1 MILECILA
9 IFVICIGFTLFL
21 NMVKVDNKS
30 FKIRNDMRVD
40 SIIFSNIINEIK
52 FNTSIEELE
61 DKFKEDK
68 IKIGIDNN
76 TLKKLKTD
84 NVLDINSTD
93 LNKIIEIIKIKNE
106 DNRLLLN
113 FRFFENNKDIILE
126 KEVEKE
132 LWMEEKDVKEVIH

>member
-1 MILECILA
+1 
-9 IFVICIGFTLFL
+9 
-21 NMVKVDNKS
+21 MVKVDNKS

-93 LNKIIEIIKIKNE
+93 LNKFIEIIKIKNE

-132 LWMEEKDVKEVIH
+132 LWMEGKDVKEVIH

>member
-93 LNKIIEIIKIKNE
+93 LNNIIYTSDKLSRNCFSCKSEKECYWDKEKKNLKIKY
-106 DNRLLLN
+106 
-113 FRFFENNKDIILE
+113 
-126 KEVEKE
+126 
-132 LWMEEKDVKEVIH
+132 